1 MSNRRISELNQLF
14 PGDIERSDYLLVL
27 DVNAPETKKLLVGD
41 ITDFVV
47 GQAGGV
53 TSGSIQELSA
63 SVAAMSSSVAD
74 IISQTGSFATI
85 SDVNNKLDNSLTAS
99 FNPLLVAYGL
109 PTLGADGLVY
119 PNFLPDSVF
128 TFNSRSADV
137 LPLYGDYSSSM
148 IPFDSSSD
156 VPQTNVQAAIDYL
169 GTNKLDLSGD
179 TMTGP
184 LVLAADPISGSEAA
198 TKDYAD
204 LHVKKSGDTMTGTL
218 DTSGIIVSTDLI
230 YAVTGTSSV
239 GIGTTNP
246 TESAKLHVAG
256 RIRVD
261 EIQFSGDESIQT
273 TAGAGAGGVS
283 SFNTRTG
290 TVNSEKDDY
299 LGFYVDSFNGRSG
312 SVSAQND
319 DYDGYYVKTTGSSTI
334 IEGGII
340 FENGKISFE
349 DAASAPH
356 DTASIKFFRDDLDG
370 RVLNTGIYE
379 NATSSLNNL
388 IQPGDFAIIL
398 ESTLVGS
405 EEPEYDTGT
414 EAIVIGPYTS
424 GSKGLRISNSGTL
437 SPNRFESYGY
447 TEMGGQVVINGNTTI
462 AGTLVGDGS
471 FVLSGSTIL
480 DGFASA
486 STMDVAGPIQARE
499 NIYSTGHIY
508 MASKDGVDVNY
519 GSIFASELY
528 ILPRSEDGSGQIT
541 ISVPSTIS
549 GTSHF
554 VAPVTTSAP
563 LLANAPAD
571 FLSPVTTQAGLS
583 VSGGELVVSQSIT
596 FIDASVQTTAFSPFT
611 TSSTYTIDTPITAS
625 HGLGRHPFML
635 QAKLRCVT
643 VDGTFNIDDEVP
655 IILGSSSIYSTPS
668 NIYFLPKAPLIREK
682 DGLTDAVIT
691 DANWEI
697 VLTAI

>member
-27 DVNAPETKKLLVGD
+27 DVNAPETKKLLIGD

-47 GQAGGV
+47 GEAGGV

-63 SVAAMSSSVAD
+63 SVAAMSSSVSD
-74 IISQTGSFATI
+74 IISQTGSFATT
-85 SDVNNKLDNSLTAS
+85 SSVNGKLDNSLTAS

-119 PNFLPDSVF
+119 PNFLPDAVF
-128 TFNSRSADV
+128 TFNSRSANV
-137 LPLYGDYSSSM
+137 LPLYGDYSASM
-148 IPFDSSSD
+148 IQFDSSSD
-156 VPQTNVQAAIDYL
+156 VPQTNVQSAIDHL
-169 GTNKLDLSGD
+169 GSNKVDLSGD

-184 LVLAADPISGSEAA
+184 LILAADPVSGSEAA

-239 GIGTTNP
+239 GMGTTNP
-246 TESAKLHVAG
+246 TQSSRLHVAG

-261 EIQFSGDESIQT
+261 EIQFSGDESIQD
-273 TAGAGAGGVS
+273 TAGSGAGGVS

-290 TVNSEKDDY
+290 NIESERADY
-299 LGFYVDSFNGRSG
+299 LGLYVDDFAGRSG
-312 SVSAQND
+312 SVVPQLEDYQPYYIATEGTSSCIDTYVMFESNGELVFED
-319 DYDGYYVKTTGSSTI
+319 DPEFTNNWTKLQFLQALPTGSYVTRFITS
-334 IEGGII
+334 
-340 FENGKISFE
+340 
-349 DAASAPH
+349 ASME
-356 DTASIKFFRDDLDG
+356 
-370 RVLNTGIYE
+370 LNQ
-379 NATSSLNNL
+379 L
-388 IQPGDFAIIL
+388 IQPGDFALITSYNQDETDIPL
-398 ESTLVGS
+398 HDEGDIGL
-405 EEPEYDTGT
+405 
-414 EAIVIGPYTS
+414 VIGPYTS

-447 TEMGGQVVINGNTTI
+447 TEMGGDIVIGGATI
-462 AGTLVGDGS
+462 VNGTLVGNGA
-471 FVLSGSTIL
+471 FTFIGSTIL
-480 DGFASA
+480 DGFATA

-499 NIYSTGHIY
+499 NIYSTGHMY

-541 ISVPSTIS
+541 VAVPSTIS

-563 LLANAPAD
+563 ILANAPAD
-571 FLSPVTTQAGLS
+571 FMAPVSTQAGLTTP
-583 VSGGELVVSQSIT
+583 QIT
-596 FIDASVQTTAFSPFT
+596 FSDSSVQTTAFQPFS

-635 QAKLRCVT
+635 QAKLRCVSI
-643 VDGTFNIDDEVP
+643 DGSFNIDDEVP

-691 DANWEI
+691 DTNWEI